1 MELEEW
7 DKLSPEE
14 KRVQLYLKQ
23 KKMLED
29 FLEHGAISQAQ
40 FDKSFGDLTEKMGM
54 QEYDCLLYTSNQKYW
69 RWQDGH

>member
-29 FLEHGAISQAQ
+29 FLEHGAISQAK

-54 QEYDCLLYTSNQKYW
+54 QEYENHID
-69 RWQDGH
+69 

>member
-1 MELEEW
+1 MLKYIVCNEGAVLEQEEW

-29 FLEHGAISQAQ
+29 LPGARRHFPGAV
-40 FDKSFGDLTEKMGM
+40 
-54 QEYDCLLYTSNQKYW
+54 
-69 RWQDGH
+69 